1 MEKLPA
7 IIENLPA
14 LRQSAGIAVYE
25 PKPGTKAIDVR
36 RQIAVLPEVANALT
50 QVEKY
55 VFDASTKTQIAEL
68 DEKVFA
74 EKATQILRFVAMDV
88 GYNIP
93 QNATDWGYIQIRLLD
108 IIKRYY
114 SQLTLT
120 DLKLAFELATTG
132 ELDDYL
138 PKDSKGK
145 PDKNHY
151 QNFNAD
157 YFAKILNAYK
167 RKQSEVV
174 EKAYNAVPK
183 PKKEISPDEIR
194 YYENIRKQNNQR
206 IFLRYKYRGE
216 LIFGILDEKMIYDW
230 LLSVG
235 LANPVAETEQDRK
248 QALTRFLDKAAR
260 NMLEPYKVFDIR
272 TKGINSPEIDF
283 TAFEIARRREII
295 KTFDYMIENEIYVNN
310 YLDL

>member
-1 MEKLPA
+1 MDKLPA

-14 LRQSAGIAVYE
+14 VRQNAGIMVYE
-25 PKPGTKAIDVR
+25 PKPGTRAIDVR
-36 RQIAVLPEVANALT
+36 RQIAVLPEVAQALT

-74 EKATQILRFVAMDV
+74 EKAAQILRFVAMDV

-93 QNATDWGYIQIRLLD
+93 ANAQDWAYIQVRLLD

-114 SQLTLT
+114 SQLTLS
-120 DLKLAFELATTG
+120 DIKLAFELATTG
-132 ELDDYL
+132 ELNDYL
-138 PKDSKGK
+138 PKDSKGN

-174 EKAYNAVPK
+174 GKAYNAVPK
-183 PKKEISPDEIR
+183 PKKELSPDVIR
-194 YYENIRKQNNQR
+194 FYERICIETNQR
-206 IFLRYKYRGE
+206 IFLQYKYRGE
-216 LIFGILDEKMIYDW
+216 LIFGAVDEMLVYNW
-230 LLSVG
+230 LVAVG
-235 LANPVAETEQDRK
+235 LANPVTETEQDRK
-248 QALTRFLDKAAR
+248 QALTRYLHRAAR
-260 NMLEPYKVFDIR
+260 NMLQPNQFYDIQ
-272 TKGINSPEIDF
+272 TKGIDSPEIDF

-295 KTFDYMIENEIYVNN
+295 ETFDYMIENEIYVNN

>member
-1 MEKLPA
+1 M
-7 IIENLPA
+7 
-14 LRQSAGIAVYE
+14 
-25 PKPGTKAIDVR
+25 
-36 RQIAVLPEVANALT
+36 
-50 QVEKY
+50 
-55 VFDASTKTQIAEL
+55 
-68 DEKVFA
+68 
-74 EKATQILRFVAMDV
+74 
-88 GYNIP
+88 
-93 QNATDWGYIQIRLLD
+93 D

-194 YYENIRKQNNQR
+194 YYENIRKQTNQR

-216 LIFGILDEKMIYDW
+216 LIFGILDERLIYDW

>member
-1 MEKLPA
+1 MDKLPA

-14 LRQSAGIAVYE
+14 VRQNAGIMVYE
-25 PKPGTKAIDVR
+25 PKPGTRAIDVR
-36 RQIAVLPEVANALT
+36 RQIAVLPEVAQALT

-74 EKATQILRFVAMDV
+74 EKAAQILRFVAMDV

-93 QNATDWGYIQIRLLD
+93 TNAQDWAYIQVRLLD

-114 SQLTLT
+114 SQLTLS
-120 DLKLAFELATTG
+120 DIKLAFELATTG
-132 ELDDYL
+132 ELNDYL
-138 PKDSKGK
+138 PKDSKGN

-167 RKQSEVV
+167 RKQSDVV
-174 EKAYNAVPK
+174 EKAYRAIPK
-183 PKKEISPDEIR
+183 PEKQISPEQIR
-194 YYENIRKQNNQR
+194 YYERLRAQTNRQ
-206 IFLRYKYRGE
+206 IFLRYKYRNE
-216 LIFGILDEKMIYDW
+216 LIFGMIGEMMIYKW
-230 LLSVG
+230 LVAVG
-235 LANPVAETEQDRK
+235 LANPVVETENDRK
-248 QALTRFLDKAAR
+248 QALARFFDKAAR
-260 NMLEPYKVFDIR
+260 NMLEPYQVYDIK
-272 TKGINSPEIDF
+272 TNGIDSKEIDF

-295 KTFDYMIENEIYVNN
+295 ETFDFMIENEIYINN

>member
-1 MEKLPA
+1 MDKLPA

-14 LRQSAGIAVYE
+14 VRQNAGIMVYE
-25 PKPGTKAIDVR
+25 PTPGTRAIDVR
-36 RQIAVLPEVANALT
+36 RQIAVLPEVAQALT

-74 EKATQILRFVAMDV
+74 EKAAQILRFVAMDV

-93 QNATDWGYIQIRLLD
+93 QNATEWGYIQIRLLD

-183 PKKEISPDEIR
+183 PEKKISDAEIK
-194 YYENIRKQNNQR
+194 YYERIRIETNQR

-216 LIFGILDEKMIYDW
+216 LVFGAVDEMLVYNW
-230 LLSVG
+230 LVAVG

-248 QALTRFLDKAAR
+248 QALARFLDKAAR
-260 NMLEPYKVFDIR
+260 NMVEPYKVYDVR
-272 TKGINSPEIDF
+272 QKGIDSPEINF
-283 TAFEIARRREII
+283 NAFEIARRREII

>member
-36 RQIAVLPEVANALT
+36 RQVILLPEVSKALT

-55 VFDASTKTQIAEL
+55 VLEASTKTQIAEL
-68 DEKVFA
+68 DDKIFA
-74 EKATQILRFVAMDV
+74 EKAAQILRFVAMDV

-194 YYENIRKQNNQR
+194 FYENIRKQTNQC

-216 LIFGILDEKMIYDW
+216 LIFGAVDEMLVYNW

-260 NMLEPYKVFDIR
+260 NMVNPYKVYDVR
-272 TKGINSPEIDF
+272 QKGIDSPEIDF
-283 TAFEIARRREII
+283 TAHEIARRREII
-295 KTFDYMIENEIYVNN
+295 KTFDYMIENEIYVND
-310 YLDL
+310 YLEL

>member
-1 MEKLPA
+1 MDKLPA

-14 LRQSAGIAVYE
+14 VRQNAGIMVYE
-25 PKPGTKAIDVR
+25 PKPGTRAIDVR
-36 RQIAVLPEVANALT
+36 RQIAVLPEVAQALT

-74 EKATQILRFVAMDV
+74 EKAAQILRFVAMDV

-93 QNATDWGYIQIRLLD
+93 ANAQDWAYIQVRLLD

-114 SQLTLT
+114 SQLTLS
-120 DLKLAFELATTG
+120 DIKLAFELATTG
-132 ELDDYL
+132 ELNDYL
-138 PKDSKGK
+138 PKDSKGN

-174 EKAYNAVPK
+174 GKAYNAVPK
-183 PKKEISPDEIR
+183 PKKELSPDVIR
-194 YYENIRKQNNQR
+194 FYERICIETNQR
-206 IFLRYKYRGE
+206 IFLQYKYRGE
-216 LIFGILDEKMIYDW
+216 LIFGAVDEMLVYNW
-230 LLSVG
+230 LVAVG
-235 LANPVAETEQDRK
+235 LANPVTETEQDRK
-248 QALTRFLDKAAR
+248 QALTRYLYRAAR
-260 NMLEPYKVFDIR
+260 NMLQPNQFYDIQ
-272 TKGINSPEIDF
+272 TKGIDSPEIDL

-295 KTFDYMIENEIYVNN
+295 ETFDYMIENEIYVNN

>member
-1 MEKLPA
+1 MDKLPA
-7 IIENLPA
+7 IIENFPA
-14 LRQSAGIAVYE
+14 IRQAAGIMVYE
-25 PKPGTKAIDVR
+25 PKPGTRAIDVR

-74 EKATQILRFVAMDV
+74 GKAAQILRFVAMDV

-93 QNATDWGYIQIRLLD
+93 ANAQDWAYIQVRLLD

-120 DLKLAFELATTG
+120 DIKLAFELATTG
-132 ELDDYL
+132 ELNDYL
-138 PKDSKGK
+138 PRDSKGN

-183 PKKEISPDEIR
+183 PAKNVRPETIR
-194 YYENIRKQNNQR
+194 YYERLRARANQI
-206 IFLRYKYRGE
+206 IFLRYKYRE
-216 LIFGILDEKMIYDW
+216 QLILEVMDEMLVYNW
-230 LLSVG
+230 LVAVG
-235 LANPVAETEQDRK
+235 LANPVTETEQDRK
-248 QALTRFLDKAAR
+248 QALTRYLDRDAR
-260 NMLEPYKVFDIR
+260 NMLQPNQVYDIR
-272 TKGINSPEIDF
+272 TKGIDSPEIDF
-283 TAFEIARRREII
+283 TAFKIARRREII

>member
-36 RQIAVLPEVANALT
+36 RQVILLPEVSKALT

-55 VFDASTKTQIAEL
+55 VLEASTKTQIAEL
-68 DEKVFA
+68 DDKIFA
-74 EKATQILRFVAMDV
+74 EKAAQILRFVAMDV

-93 QNATDWGYIQIRLLD
+93 QNANDWGYIQIRLLD

-132 ELDDYL
+132 ELNDYL
-138 PKDSKGK
+138 PKDSKGN

-183 PKKEISPDEIR
+183 PTKKVRPETIS
-194 YYENIRKQNNQR
+194 YYERLRAQANQI
-206 IFLRYKYRGE
+206 IFLRYKYRGQ
-216 LIFGILDEKMIYDW
+216 LILEMVDDMLVYNW
-230 LLSVG
+230 LVAVG
-235 LANPVAETEQDRK
+235 LANTVKETEQDRK
-248 QALTRFLDKAAR
+248 QALTLYLDRAAH
-260 NMLEPYKVFDIR
+260 NMLRPNQVYDIR
-272 TKGINSPEIDF
+272 TKGIDSPEIDF
-283 TAFEIARRREII
+283 TAFWYARRREII
-295 KTFDYMIENEIYVNN
+295 RTFDYMIENEIYVNN

>member
-1 MEKLPA
+1 MDKLPA

-14 LRQSAGIAVYE
+14 VRQNAGIMVYE
-25 PKPGTKAIDVR
+25 PKPGTRAIDVR
-36 RQIAVLPEVANALT
+36 RQIAVLPEVAQALT

-74 EKATQILRFVAMDV
+74 EKAAQILQFVAMDV

-93 QNATDWGYIQIRLLD
+93 TNAQDWAYIQVRLLD

-114 SQLTLT
+114 SQLTLS
-120 DLKLAFELATTG
+120 DIKLAFELATTG

-145 PDKNHY
+145 PDKAHY

-183 PKKEISPDEIR
+183 PAKKVRKETIS
-194 YYENIRKQNNQR
+194 YYELLRAQANQI
-206 IFLRYKYRGE
+206 IFLRYKYRGQ
-216 LIFGILDEKMIYDW
+216 LILEMVDDMLVYNW
-230 LLSVG
+230 LVAVG
-235 LANPVAETEQDRK
+235 LANPVKATEQDRK
-248 QALTRFLDKAAR
+248 QALTRYLDRAAR
-260 NMLEPYKVFDIR
+260 NMLQPNQVYDIR

-295 KTFDYMIENEIYVNN
+295 ETFDYMIENEIYVNN

>member
-1 MEKLPA
+1 MDKLPA

-14 LRQSAGIAVYE
+14 VRQNAGIMVYE
-25 PKPGTKAIDVR
+25 PKPGTRAIDVR
-36 RQIAVLPEVANALT
+36 RQIAVLPEVAQALT

-55 VFDASTKTQIAEL
+55 VFNASTKTQIAEL

-74 EKATQILRFVAMDV
+74 EKAAQILRFVAMDV

-93 QNATDWGYIQIRLLD
+93 TNAQDWAYIQVRLLD

-114 SQLTLT
+114 SQLTLS
-120 DLKLAFELATTG
+120 DIKLAFELATTG

-145 PDKNHY
+145 PDKAHY

-174 EKAYNAVPK
+174 GKAYNAVPK
-183 PKKEISPDEIR
+183 PKKELSPDEIR
-194 YYENIRKQNNQR
+194 FYERIRVETNQR
-206 IFLRYKYRGE
+206 IFLQYKYRGE
-216 LIFGILDEKMIYDW
+216 LIFGAVDEMLVYNW
-230 LLSVG
+230 LVAVG
-235 LANPVAETEQDRK
+235 LANPVTETEKDRK
-248 QALTRFLDKAAR
+248 QALTRFLDRAAR
-260 NMLEPYKVFDIR
+260 NMVNPYTVYHVKQ
-272 TKGINSPEIDF
+272 KGIDSLEIDF
-283 TAFEIARRREII
+283 TAFKIARRREII
-295 KTFDYMIENEIYVNN
+295 ETFDYMIENEIYVNN

>member
-36 RQIAVLPEVANALT
+36 RQVILLPEVSKALT

-55 VFDASTKTQIAEL
+55 VLEASTKTQIAEL
-68 DEKVFA
+68 DDKVFA
-74 EKATQILRFVAMDV
+74 EKAAQILRFVAMDV

-93 QNATDWGYIQIRLLD
+93 QNANDWGYIQIRLLD

-183 PKKEISPDEIR
+183 PEKKISPDEIR
-194 YYENIRKQNNQR
+194 FYENIRKQTNQR

-216 LIFGILDEKMIYDW
+216 LIFGAVDEMLVYNW

-260 NMLEPYKVFDIR
+260 NMINPYKVYDVR
-272 TKGINSPEIDF
+272 QKGIDSPEIDF
-283 TAFEIARRREII
+283 TAHEIARRREII
-295 KTFDYMIENEIYVNN
+295 KTFDYMIENEIYVNS

>member
-194 YYENIRKQNNQR
+194 YYENIRKQTNQR

-216 LIFGILDEKMIYDW
+216 LIFGILDERLIYDW

-248 QALTRFLDKAAR
+248 QALTRLLDKAAR

-283 TAFEIARRREII
+283 TAFEIARRRELI
-295 KTFDYMIENEIYVNN
+295 KTFDYMVENEIYVNN

>member
-36 RQIAVLPEVANALT
+36 RQVILLPEVSKALT

-55 VFDASTKTQIAEL
+55 VLEASTKTQIAEL
-68 DEKVFA
+68 DDKIFA
-74 EKATQILRFVAMDV
+74 EKAAQILRFVAMDV

-93 QNATDWGYIQIRLLD
+93 QDATDWGYIQIRLLD

-174 EKAYNAVPK
+174 GKAYNAVPK
-183 PKKEISPDEIR
+183 PKKELSPDVIR
-194 YYENIRKQNNQR
+194 FYERIRVETNQR
-206 IFLRYKYRGE
+206 IFLQYKYRGE
-216 LIFGILDEKMIYDW
+216 LIFGAVDEMLVYNW
-230 LLSVG
+230 LVAVG
-235 LANPVAETEQDRK
+235 LANPVTETEQDRK

-260 NMLEPYKVFDIR
+260 NMVNPYKVYDVR
-272 TKGINSPEIDF
+272 QKGIDSPEIDF
-283 TAFEIARRREII
+283 TAHEIARRREII

>member
-7 IIENLPA
+7 TLLSEM
-14 LRQSAGIAVYE
+14 RQIAGIMVHE
-25 PKPGTKAIDVR
+25 PRPGTRAIDVR
-36 RQIAVLPEVANALT
+36 RQIAVLPEVSQALT
-50 QVEKY
+50 QIERY
-55 VFDASTKTQIAEL
+55 VFDASTKMPIAEL

-74 EKATQILRFVAMDV
+74 EKAAQILQFVAMDV

-93 QNATDWGYIQIRLLD
+93 ANAQDWAYIQVRLLD

-120 DLKLAFELATTG
+120 DIKLAFELATTG

-145 PDKNHY
+145 PDKAHY

-174 EKAYNAVPK
+174 GKAYNAVPK
-183 PKKEISPDEIR
+183 PEKQISPEQIR
-194 YYENIRKQNNQR
+194 YYERLRAQTNRQ
-206 IFLRYKYRGE
+206 IFLRYKYRNE
-216 LIFGILDEKMIYDW
+216 LIFGMIGEMMIYKW
-230 LLSVG
+230 LVAVG
-235 LANPVAETEQDRK
+235 LANPVVETENDRK
-248 QALTRFLDKAAR
+248 QALARFFDKAAR
-260 NMLEPYKVFDIR
+260 NMLEPYQVFDIR
-272 TKGINSPEIDF
+272 TKGIDSPEIDF

-295 KTFDYMIENEIYVNN
+295 KTFDYMIENEIYINN

>member
-7 IIENLPA
+7 TIENLPA
-14 LRQSAGIAVYE
+14 LRQNVGLAVYE
-25 PKPGTKAIDVR
+25 PSPGTKAIDVR
-36 RQIAVLPEVANALT
+36 RQVALLPEVGKALT
-50 QVEKY
+50 QIEKY
-55 VFDASTKTQIAEL
+55 VFDASTKTPIAEM

-74 EKATQILRFVAMDV
+74 SNAAQIFRFVAMDV

-93 QNATDWGYIQIRLLD
+93 QNANDWGYIQVRLMD
-108 IIKRYY
+108 ILKRYY
-114 SQLTLT
+114 SQMTLT
-120 DLKLAFELATTG
+120 DVKLAFELATTG

-145 PDKNHY
+145 PDKTHY

-167 RKQSEVV
+167 RKQCEVV

-183 PKKEISPDEIR
+183 PEKKISPEEIR
-194 YYENIRKQNNQR
+194 FYERIRVITNQR

-216 LIFGILDEKMIYDW
+216 LVFGAVDEMLVYNW
-230 LLSVG
+230 LVAVG
-235 LANPVAETEQDRK
+235 LANPVTETEQDRK
-248 QALTRFLDKAAR
+248 QALTRILDKAAR
-260 NMLEPYKVFDIR
+260 NMIEPYKVYDIR
-272 TKGINSPEIDF
+272 QKGIDSPEIDF

-295 KTFDYMIENEIYVNN
+295 KTFDYMIENEIYVND
-310 YLDL
+310 YLEL

>member
-1 MEKLPA
+1 MDKLPA
-7 IIENLPA
+7 TIENLSA
-14 LRQSAGIAVYE
+14 MRQNAGIMVYD
-25 PKPGTKAIDVR
+25 PMPGTRAIDVR
-36 RQIAVLPEVANALT
+36 RNIAVLPEVAKALT
-50 QVEKY
+50 QIEKY
-55 VFDASTKTQIAEL
+55 VFDASIKTPIAEL

-74 EKATQILRFVAMDV
+74 EKAAQILRFVAMDV

-93 QNATDWGYIQIRLLD
+93 QNANDWAYVQIRLLD

-114 SQLTLT
+114 SQLTLA
-120 DLKLAFELATTG
+120 DIKLAFELATTG

-167 RKQSEVV
+167 KKQTEVV

-183 PKKEISPDEIR
+183 PEKKISPAEIR
-194 YYENIRKQNNQR
+194 YYEKIRLVINQR
-206 IFLRYKYRGE
+206 IFLIYKYRGE
-216 LIFGILDEKMIYDW
+216 LTFGAVDEMLVYNW
-230 LLSVG
+230 LVAVG
-235 LANPVAETEQDRK
+235 LANPIAETEQDRK

-260 NMLEPYKVFDIR
+260 NMIEPYKVYDVR
-272 TKGINSPEIDF
+272 QKGIDSPEIDF

-310 YLDL
+310 YLYL

>member
-1 MEKLPA
+1 MDKLPA

-14 LRQSAGIAVYE
+14 VRQNAGIMVYE
-25 PKPGTKAIDVR
+25 PKPGTRAIDVR
-36 RQIAVLPEVANALT
+36 RQIAVLPEVAQALT

-74 EKATQILRFVAMDV
+74 EKAAQILRFVAMDV

-93 QNATDWGYIQIRLLD
+93 ANAQDWAYIQVRLLD

-114 SQLTLT
+114 SQLTLS
-120 DLKLAFELATTG
+120 DIKLAFELATTG
-132 ELDDYL
+132 ELNDYL
-138 PKDSKGK
+138 PKDSKGN

-174 EKAYNAVPK
+174 GKAYNAVPK
-183 PKKEISPDEIR
+183 PKKELSPDVIRFYEIICI
-194 YYENIRKQNNQR
+194 ETNQR
-206 IFLRYKYRGE
+206 IFLQYKYRGE
-216 LIFGILDEKMIYDW
+216 LIFGAVDEMLVYNW
-230 LLSVG
+230 LVAVG
-235 LANPVAETEQDRK
+235 LANPITETEQDRK
-248 QALTRFLDKAAR
+248 QALTRYLDRAAR
-260 NMLEPYKVFDIR
+260 NMLQPNQFYDIR
-272 TKGINSPEIDF
+272 TKGIDSPEIDF

-295 KTFDYMIENEIYVNN
+295 ETFDYMIENEIYVNN

>member
-14 LRQSAGIAVYE
+14 VRQNAGIMVYE
-25 PKPGTKAIDVR
+25 PKPGTRAIDVR
-36 RQIAVLPEVANALT
+36 RQIAVLPEVAQALT

-74 EKATQILRFVAMDV
+74 EKAAQILRFVAMDV

-93 QNATDWGYIQIRLLD
+93 ANAQDWAYIQVRLLD

-120 DLKLAFELATTG
+120 DIKLAFELATTG

-145 PDKNHY
+145 PDKAHY

-174 EKAYNAVPK
+174 GKAYNAVPK
-183 PKKEISPDEIR
+183 PEKQISPEQIR
-194 YYENIRKQNNQR
+194 YYERLRAQTNRQ
-206 IFLRYKYRGE
+206 IFLRYKYRNE
-216 LIFGILDEKMIYDW
+216 LIFGMIGEMMIYKW
-230 LLSVG
+230 LVAVG
-235 LANPVAETEQDRK
+235 LANPVVETENDRK
-248 QALTRFLDKAAR
+248 QALARFFDKAAR
-260 NMLEPYKVFDIR
+260 NMLEPYQVFDIR
-272 TKGINSPEIDF
+272 TKGIDSPEIDF

-295 KTFDYMIENEIYVNN
+295 ETFDYMIENDIYVNN

>member
-145 PDKNHY
+145 PDKAHY

-194 YYENIRKQNNQR
+194 YYENIRKQTNQR

-216 LIFGILDEKMIYDW
+216 LIFGILDERLIYDW

>member
-1 MEKLPA
+1 MDKLPA

-14 LRQSAGIAVYE
+14 VRQNAGIMVYE
-25 PKPGTKAIDVR
+25 PKPGTRAIDVR
-36 RQIAVLPEVANALT
+36 RQIAVLPEVAKALT

-74 EKATQILRFVAMDV
+74 EKAAQILRFVAMDV

-93 QNATDWGYIQIRLLD
+93 ANAQDWAYIQVRLLD

-114 SQLTLT
+114 SQLTLS
-120 DLKLAFELATTG
+120 DIKLAFELATTG

-145 PDKNHY
+145 PDKAHY

-183 PKKEISPDEIR
+183 PEKKISDAEIK
-194 YYENIRKQNNQR
+194 YYERIRIETNQR

-216 LIFGILDEKMIYDW
+216 LVFGAVDEMLVYNW
-230 LLSVG
+230 LVAVG
-235 LANPVAETEQDRK
+235 LANPVTETEQDRK
-248 QALTRFLDKAAR
+248 QALARFLDKAAR
-260 NMLEPYKVFDIR
+260 NMVEPYKVYDVRKREID
-272 TKGINSPEIDF
+272 SPEINF
-283 TAFEIARRREII
+283 NAFEIARRREII
-295 KTFDYMIENEIYVNN
+295 KTFDYMVENEIYVNN

>member
-194 YYENIRKQNNQR
+194 YYENIRQQTNQR

-216 LIFGILDEKMIYDW
+216 LIFGILDERLIYDW

>member
-1 MEKLPA
+1 MDKLPA

-14 LRQSAGIAVYE
+14 VRQNAGIMVYE
-25 PKPGTKAIDVR
+25 PKPGTRAIDVR
-36 RQIAVLPEVANALT
+36 RQIAVLPEVAQALT

-74 EKATQILRFVAMDV
+74 EKAAQILRFVAMDV

-194 YYENIRKQNNQR
+194 YYENIRQQTNQR

-248 QALTRFLDKAAR
+248 QALTCFLDKAAR

-295 KTFDYMIENEIYVNN
+295 ETFDYMIENEIYVNS

>member
-36 RQIAVLPEVANALT
+36 RQVILLPEVSKALT

-55 VFDASTKTQIAEL
+55 VLEASTKTQIAEL
-68 DEKVFA
+68 DDKIFA
-74 EKATQILRFVAMDV
+74 EKAAQILRFVAMDV

-132 ELDDYL
+132 ELDDFL

-174 EKAYNAVPK
+174 GKAYNAVPK
-183 PKKEISPDEIR
+183 PEKKISDAEIK
-194 YYENIRKQNNQR
+194 YYERKRVETNQR
-206 IFLRYKYRGE
+206 IFLRYKYRDE
-216 LIFGILDEKMIYDW
+216 LIFGAIDEMMIYNW
-230 LLSVG
+230 LVAVG
-235 LANPVAETEQDRK
+235 LANPVTETEQDRK
-248 QALTRFLDKAAR
+248 QALTRILDKAAR
-260 NMLEPYKVFDIR
+260 NMIEPYKVHNIR
-272 TKGINSPEIDF
+272 QKGIESPEIDF
-283 TAFEIARRREII
+283 TAFEIARRRELI
-295 KTFDYMIENEIYVNN
+295 KTFDYMVENEIYVNN

>member
-1 MEKLPA
+1 MDKLPA

-14 LRQSAGIAVYE
+14 VRQNAGIMVYE
-25 PKPGTKAIDVR
+25 PKPGTRAIDVR
-36 RQIAVLPEVANALT
+36 RQIAVLPEVAQALT

-74 EKATQILRFVAMDV
+74 EKAAQILRFVAMDV

-93 QNATDWGYIQIRLLD
+93 ANAQDWAYIQVRLLD

-114 SQLTLT
+114 SQLTLS
-120 DLKLAFELATTG
+120 DIKLAFELATTG
-132 ELDDYL
+132 ELNDYL
-138 PKDSKGK
+138 PKDSKGN

-174 EKAYNAVPK
+174 GKAYNAVPK
-183 PKKEISPDEIR
+183 PKKELSPDVIR
-194 YYENIRKQNNQR
+194 FYERIRVETNQR
-206 IFLRYKYRGE
+206 IFLQYKYRGE
-216 LIFGILDEKMIYDW
+216 LIFGAVDEMLVYNW
-230 LLSVG
+230 LVAVG

-260 NMLEPYKVFDIR
+260 NMVNPYKVYDVR
-272 TKGINSPEIDF
+272 QKGIDSPEIDF
-283 TAFEIARRREII
+283 TAHEIARRREII
-295 KTFDYMIENEIYVNN
+295 KTFDYMIENEIYVNS

>member
-1 MEKLPA
+1 MDKLPA

-14 LRQSAGIAVYE
+14 VRQNAGIMIYE
-25 PKPGTKAIDVR
+25 PKPGTRAIDVR
-36 RQIAVLPEVANALT
+36 RQIAVLPEVAQALT

-74 EKATQILRFVAMDV
+74 EKAAQILRFVAMDV

-93 QNATDWGYIQIRLLD
+93 TNAQDWAYIQVRLLD

-114 SQLTLT
+114 SQLTLS
-120 DLKLAFELATTG
+120 DIKLAFELATTG
-132 ELDDYL
+132 ELNDYL
-138 PKDSKGK
+138 PKDSKGN

-183 PKKEISPDEIR
+183 PAKNVRPETIR
-194 YYENIRKQNNQR
+194 YYERLRARANQI
-206 IFLRYKYRGE
+206 IFLRYKDRE
-216 LIFGILDEKMIYDW
+216 QLILEVMDEMLVYNW
-230 LLSVG
+230 LVAVG
-235 LANPVAETEQDRK
+235 LANPVTETEQDRK
-248 QALTRFLDKAAR
+248 QALTRYLDRAAR
-260 NMLEPYKVFDIR
+260 NMLQPNQVYDIR
-272 TKGINSPEIDF
+272 TKGIDSPEIDF

>member
-36 RQIAVLPEVANALT
+36 RQVILLPEVSKALT

-55 VFDASTKTQIAEL
+55 VLEASTKTQIAEL
-68 DEKVFA
+68 DDKIFA
-74 EKATQILRFVAMDV
+74 EKAAQILRFVAMDV

-132 ELDDYL
+132 ELDYYL

-183 PKKEISPDEIR
+183 PEKKISDAEIK
-194 YYENIRKQNNQR
+194 YYERIRIETNQR

-216 LIFGILDEKMIYDW
+216 LVFGSVDEMLVYNW
-230 LLSVG
+230 LVAVG
-235 LANPVAETEQDRK
+235 LANPVTETEQDRK
-248 QALTRFLDKAAR
+248 QALARFLDKAAR
-260 NMLEPYKVFDIR
+260 NMVEPYKVYDVKKR
-272 TKGINSPEIDF
+272 GIDSPEINF
-283 TAFEIARRREII
+283 NAFEIARRREII

>member
-36 RQIAVLPEVANALT
+36 RQVILLPEVSKALT

-55 VFDASTKTQIAEL
+55 VLEASTKTQIAEL

-74 EKATQILRFVAMDV
+74 EKAAQILRFVAMDV

-194 YYENIRKQNNQR
+194 FYENIRKQTNQH

-216 LIFGILDEKMIYDW
+216 LIFGAVDEMLVYNW

-260 NMLEPYKVFDIR
+260 NMVNPYKVYDVR
-272 TKGINSPEIDF
+272 QKGIDSPEIDF
-283 TAFEIARRREII
+283 TAHEIARRREII
-295 KTFDYMIENEIYVNN
+295 KTFDYMIENEIYVND
-310 YLDL
+310 YLEL

>member
-36 RQIAVLPEVANALT
+36 RQIAILPEVANALT

-194 YYENIRKQNNQR
+194 YYENIRKQTNQR

-216 LIFGILDEKMIYDW
+216 LIFGILDERLIYDW

>member
-194 YYENIRKQNNQR
+194 YYENIRQQTNQR
-206 IFLRYKYRGE
+206 FFLRYKYRGE
-216 LIFGILDEKMIYDW
+216 LIFGILDERLIYDW

>member
-194 YYENIRKQNNQR
+194 YYENIRKQTNQR

-216 LIFGILDEKMIYDW
+216 LIFGILDERLIYDW

>member
-7 IIENLPA
+7 TLMSEM
-14 LRQSAGIAVYE
+14 RQTAGIMVHE
-25 PKPGTKAIDVR
+25 PRPGTRAIDVR
-36 RQIAVLPEVANALT
+36 RQIAILPEVSQALT
-50 QVEKY
+50 QIERY
-55 VFDASTKTQIAEL
+55 VFDASTKVPIAEL
-68 DEKVFA
+68 EEKFFA
-74 EKATQILRFVAMDV
+74 EKAAQILRFVAMDV

-93 QNATDWGYIQIRLLD
+93 ANAQDWAYIQVRLLD

-114 SQLTLT
+114 SQFTLT
-120 DLKLAFELATTG
+120 DIKLAFELATTG

-183 PKKEISPDEIR
+183 PEKQISPEQIR
-194 YYENIRKQNNQR
+194 YYERLRAQTNRQ
-206 IFLRYKYRGE
+206 IFLRYKYRNE
-216 LIFGILDEKMIYDW
+216 LIFGMIGEMMIYKW
-230 LLSVG
+230 LVAVG
-235 LANPVAETEQDRK
+235 LANPVVETENDRK
-248 QALTRFLDKAAR
+248 QALARFFDKAAR
-260 NMLEPYKVFDIR
+260 NMLEPYQVFDIR
-272 TKGINSPEIDF
+272 TKGIDSPEIDF

-295 KTFDYMIENEIYVNN
+295 KTFDYMIENEIYINN

>member
-1 MEKLPA
+1 MDKLPA

-14 LRQSAGIAVYE
+14 VRQNAGIMVYE
-25 PKPGTKAIDVR
+25 PKPGTRAIDVR
-36 RQIAVLPEVANALT
+36 RQIAVLPEVAQALT

-74 EKATQILRFVAMDV
+74 EKAAQILRFVAMDV

-93 QNATDWGYIQIRLLD
+93 ANAQDWAYIQVRLLD

-114 SQLTLT
+114 SQLTLS
-120 DLKLAFELATTG
+120 DIKLAFELATTG
-132 ELDDYL
+132 ELNDYL
-138 PKDSKGK
+138 PKDSKGN

-174 EKAYNAVPK
+174 GKAYNAVPK
-183 PKKEISPDEIR
+183 PKKELSPDVIR
-194 YYENIRKQNNQR
+194 FYERIRVETNQR
-206 IFLRYKYRGE
+206 IFLQYKYRGE
-216 LIFGILDEKMIYDW
+216 LIFGAVDEMLVYNW
-230 LLSVG
+230 LVAVG
-235 LANPVAETEQDRK
+235 LANPVTETEQDRK
-248 QALTRFLDKAAR
+248 QALTRYLDRAAR
-260 NMLEPYKVFDIR
+260 NMLQPNQVYDIR

-295 KTFDYMIENEIYVNN
+295 KTFDYMIKNEIYVNN